1 MHKLLA
7 QLIYVCVRLLCATWK
22 IRHLNPELREQTVAE
37 SGNYIFAIWHRD
49 LAASILSFR
58 KVRHVTMASPSKDGD
73 LIAHTLAQLGFEVA
87 RASSD
92 RNPKK
97 GLIEMIRKVRGGLPG
112 ALTVD
117 GPKGPAHV
125 AKPGVF
131 SLAKACQCPIL
142 PLVAYPEDAWIFE
155 KSWDRFRLPKPFSR
169 ITLKIG
175 EPIVVNSDNFDQLS
189 RLLEE
194 RLLALEAELSGKKR
208 EVSNI

>member
-7 QLIYVCVRLLCATWK
+7 HLIYLCVRLLCSTWR
-22 IRHLNPELREQTVAE
+22 IEHVNPEVREKQ
-37 SGNYIFAIWHRD
+37 SNYIFAIWHRD

-58 KVRHVTMASPSKDGD
+58 KVKHVTMASPSKDGD
-73 LIAHTLAQLGFEVA
+73 LIAHTLEKLGFAVA

-97 GLIEMIRKVRGGLPG
+97 GLIEMIRKVRSGIPG

-117 GPKGPAHV
+117 GPKGPAHI

-131 SLAKACQCPIL
+131 SLAKACDCPIL
-142 PLVAYPEDAWIFE
+142 PLVAYPSSAWIFS
-155 KSWDRFRLPKPFSR
+155 KSWDRFRLPKPFSK

-175 EPIVVNSDNFDQLS
+175 EPIVVDSDNFDQLS
-189 RLLEE
+189 RILET
-194 RLLALEAELSGKKR
+194 RLLSLESELSCEKQ

>member
-7 QLIYVCVRLLCATWK
+7 QLIYVCVRLLCATWRIK
-22 IRHLNPELREQTVAE
+22 HVNPEVREQIIAN

-73 LIAHTLAQLGFEVA
+73 LIAHTLSKLGFEVA

-117 GPKGPAHV
+117 GPKGPVHV

-131 SLAKACQCPIL
+131 SLAKSCGCPIL
-142 PLVAYPEDAWIFE
+142 PLVAYPSDAWIFE
-155 KSWDRFRLPKPFSR
+155 KSWDRFRVPKPFSK
-169 ITLKIG
+169 ITLKTG
-175 EPIVVNSDNFDQLS
+175 EPIYVNSDNFDQPSGTLETTLLS
-189 RLLEE
+189 
-194 RLLALEAELSGKKR
+194 LEAELSGQKQ